1 MKLLSFLRRSA
12 ATTTPRRDP
21 VVTRSYAGASFAA
34 RYSDFGT
41 SYLSADAEL
50 ETALPK
56 LRARARNLE
65 RNNPHA
71 RRFISLL
78 QDNIVGAAGFTL
90 RVSAKRTDGPKAQPD
105 TYGNDV
111 ITAAWSKWCKTA
123 TADGMMTFREA
134 CRMAVR
140 TWARD
145 GETLVHYRLGR
156 QFQDG
161 IALRFYEADHLDE
174 TLNRT
179 FPGTRNRIRMGV
191 EIDGD
196 EKPIAYHILTDH
208 PGEAVWSVGTKRY
221 MRIPASEIL
230 HLYIKSRPGQTRGE
244 PPMCVVLTD
253 VKMMAGYREA
263 EITNRRVAAA
273 KMGFFERDENA
284 GPVKGVADAI
294 TPEGALEM
302 EVEPGK
308 MTALPPGYRFNP
320 FNPNTSSTDFAGF
333 ERQIIRSIAAGLGV
347 SYFDLA
353 MDLSDVSY
361 SSVRQGALSDRD
373 FYRGLQAFFIERF
386 VMPIYMRWLRN
397 FFDFTNSGIPAYRYE
412 KFADASAFRAR
423 GWSWVDPEKE
433 VNAAIKAREARM
445 NSLQN
450 QVAET
455 GGDWWQVADEIAE
468 EDAYLEEMGIPV
480 VTKNQPAPGA
490 QQEAQQ
496 PLASKDAAK

>member
-1 MKLLSFLRRSA
+1 MGILDFLRRSA
-12 ATTTPRRDP
+12 APQPRREP
-21 VVTRSYAGASFAA
+21 VFVRSYSGASSAA

-56 LRARARNLE
+56 LRARSRNLE

-71 RRFISLL
+71 RRFMALM
-78 QDNIVGAAGFTL
+78 QDNVVGATGFQL
-90 RVSAKRTDGPKAQPD
+90 RVSAKRTDGPNAQPD
-105 TYGNDV
+105 NYGNDL
-111 ITAAWSKWCKTA
+111 IAARWAKWCKSA

-134 CRMAVR
+134 SRMAVR

-145 GETLVHYRLGR
+145 GEVLVHFRMGR
-156 QFQDG
+156 EFPDG

-174 TLNRT
+174 TLNRA
-179 FPGTRNRIRMGV
+179 FPGTGNRIRMGV
-191 EIDGD
+191 EIDAD
-196 EKPIAYHILTDH
+196 EKPIAYHILTTH
-208 PGEAVWSVGTKRY
+208 PGETVWSTNNRRY
-221 MRIPASEIL
+221 RRIPASEML
-230 HLYIKSRPGQTRGE
+230 HLYIKSRAGQTRGE

-253 VKMMAGYREA
+253 VKMIAGYREA
-263 EITNRRVAAA
+263 EVTNRRVAAA

-284 GPVKGVADAI
+284 GPVKGVADSV
-294 TPEGALEM
+294 TPEGQLEM
-302 EVEPGK
+302 DVEPGR

-333 ERQIIRSIAAGLGV
+333 ERQMIRSIAAGLGV

-373 FYRGLQAFFIERF
+373 FYRGMQAFFIERF
-386 VMPIYMRWLRN
+386 AMIVYAKWLQN
-397 FFDFTNSGIPAYRYE
+397 LFDFGNIGIPDYRYE
-412 KFADASAFRAR
+412 KFLDASSFRGR
-423 GWSWVDPEKE
+423 GWSWVDPQKE
-433 VNAAIKAREARM
+433 VDAAIKAREGRM

-455 GGDWWQVADEIAE
+455 GMDWWTVADEIAE
-468 EDAYLEEMGIPV
+468 EDAYLDGKGIPV
-480 VTKNQPAPGA
+480 ISKNQP
-490 QQEAQQ
+490 AQQ
-496 PLASKDAAK
+496 PLAQDDPTQ

>member
-1 MKLLSFLRRSA
+1 MKLLSFLRRTA
-12 ATTTPRRDP
+12 AAPVTRREP
-21 VVTRSYAGASFAA
+21 VVMQRSYAGASNAA
-34 RYSDFGT
+34 RYADFKA

-71 RRFISLL
+71 RRFVSLL
-78 QDNIVGAAGFTL
+78 QDNIVGSAGFSL
-90 RVSAKRTDGPKAQPD
+90 QVSAKRTDGPNSQPD
-105 TYGNDV
+105 NYGNDL
-111 ITAAWSKWCKTA
+111 ILTAWKKWCRTA

-134 CRMAVR
+134 CRAVVR
-140 TWARD
+140 AWGRD
-145 GETLVHYRLGR
+145 GEILVHFRQGR
-156 QFQDG
+156 QFRDAL
-161 IALRFYEADHLDE
+161 ALRIYEADHLDE

-179 FPGTRNRIRMGV
+179 YPGTRNRIRMGV

-208 PGEAVWSVGTKRY
+208 PGETVWSSGNRRY
-221 MRIPASEIL
+221 TRIPASEML
-230 HLYIKSRPGQTRGE
+230 HVYIKSRPGQTRGE

-263 EITNRRVAAA
+263 EVTNRRVAAS

-284 GPVKGVADAI
+284 GPVKGVADSI
-294 TPEGALEM
+294 TPDGQLEM

-308 MTALPPGYRFNP
+308 MTALPPGYRFNS

-333 ERQIIRSIAAGLGV
+333 ERQMIRSIAAGLGV

-361 SSVRQGALSDRD
+361 SSIRQGALSDRD
-373 FYRGLQAFFIERF
+373 FYRGLQSFFIERF
-386 VMPIYMRWLRN
+386 VWPVYSRWLQN
-397 FFDFTNSGIPAYRYE
+397 LFDFTDTGIPARRYD
-412 KFADASAFRAR
+412 KFLDASSFRGR
-423 GWSWVDPEKE
+423 GWSWVDPQKE
-433 VNAAIKAREARM
+433 IDAAIKAREGRM

-455 GGDWWQVADEIAE
+455 GRDWWEVADEIAE
-468 EDAYLEEMGIPV
+468 EEAYLQRLQIPV
-480 VTKNQPAPGA
+480 VSKNQPA
-490 QQEAQQ
+490 QQ
-496 PLASKDAAK
+496 PVANDAADQ